1 MVRSKYG
8 AKKTQVDGI
17 RFDSKAEAQRY
28 RELMLL
34 KHAGEVTDI
43 VLQPSYVLMPGFKH
57 EATGERVQAI
67 RYKADFLVTYA
78 DGHQEIEDVK
88 GVKTEVYRI
97 KKKLFMHLHPDLY
110 IKEVSA

>member
-1 MVRSKYG
+1 MVKSKYG

-17 RFDSKAEAQRY
+17 RLDSKAEAQRY

-34 KHAGEVTDI
+34 KRAGEVTEVI
-43 VLQPSYVLMPGFKH
+43 LQPSYTLMPGFKH
-57 EATGERVQAI
+57 KATGERVQPI
-67 RYKADFLVTYA
+67 KYRADFLVTYA

-97 KKKLFMHLHPDLY
+97 KKKLFMSLYPDLY